1 MNTNIQNS
9 LSVQPIICYPRQA
22 EVGKTYLMTIDLQ
35 PSSDEWPYEE
45 EEYPIYCMLD
55 TSPLFSCQP
64 LGEPSV
70 VLHRF
75 GGSYGAAEFLLTAA
89 PKESKGEITV
99 TLVNNWGVPIRVL
112 NLDQISIIENLGL
125 KPRRSTTAL
134 LLFDC
139 SLP

>member
-22 EVGKTYLMTIDLQ
+22 EVGKTYLMTIDLES
-35 PSSDEWPYEE
+35 SSDEWLYEE

-55 TSPLFSCQP
+55 TSPLFSCQS
-64 LGEPSV
+64 LGEPAV

-112 NLDQISIIENLGL
+112 NLDQISIIKKSSYTGGDRL
-125 KPRRSTTAL
+125 S
-134 LLFDC
+134 
-139 SLP
+139 